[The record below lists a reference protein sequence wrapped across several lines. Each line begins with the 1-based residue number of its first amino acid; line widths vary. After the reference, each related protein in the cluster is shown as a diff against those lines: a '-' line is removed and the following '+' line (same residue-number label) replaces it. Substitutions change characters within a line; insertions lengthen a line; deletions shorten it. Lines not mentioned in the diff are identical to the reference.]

1 MNQDYD
7 YLFKLLLIG
16 NSSVG
21 KSSLLLRFSDN
32 IFSERYSLFYVV
44 SFQQLELISR
54 LEPSNLEEALLS
66 FKYGTQRDKNDS
78 KLSLLHTTKVLME
91 SSSSTISL
99 TDSPSKTLKTGWLRS
114 ISTEMRMLSNFW
126 SATNPILRLAD
137 KWRLRKEKL
146 SLTPL
151 ASNSWKLQLKM
162 LLMSKKPSQL
172 FRLRLRPRSKADQE
186 VARDLLMEELLELLS
201 SQEPMIQRKRRVA
214 AVD

>member
-78 KLSLLHTTKVLME
+78 KLSLLHTTKVL
-91 SSSSTISL
+91 
-99 TDSPSKTLKTGWLRS
+99 
-114 ISTEMRMLSNFW
+114 TE
-126 SATNPILRLAD
+126 
-137 KWRLRKEKL
+137 
-146 SLTPL
+146 
-151 ASNSWKLQLKM
+151 
-162 LLMSKKPSQL
+162 
-172 FRLRLRPRSKADQE
+172 
-186 VARDLLMEELLELLS
+186 
-201 SQEPMIQRKRRVA
+201 
-214 AVD
+214 

>member
-78 KLSLLHTTKVLME
+78 KLSLLHTTKVLTE

-137 KWRLRKEKL
+137 K
-146 SLTPL
+146 
-151 ASNSWKLQLKM
+151 
-162 LLMSKKPSQL
+162 
-172 FRLRLRPRSKADQE
+172 
-186 VARDLLMEELLELLS
+186 
-201 SQEPMIQRKRRVA
+201 
-214 AVD
+214 

>member
-32 IFSERYSLFYVV
+32 IFSERYSIFYIV
-44 SFQQLELISR
+44 SFQRLELISR

-66 FKYGTQRDKNDS
+66 FKYGTQRDKNVS
-78 KLSLLHTTKVLME
+78 KLSLLPTIKVLME
-91 SSSSTISL
+91 SFLSTISL
-99 TDSPSKTLKTGWLRS
+99 TDNPSKTLKTGWLRS

-137 KWRLRKEKL
+137 K
-146 SLTPL
+146 
-151 ASNSWKLQLKM
+151 
-162 LLMSKKPSQL
+162 
-172 FRLRLRPRSKADQE
+172 
-186 VARDLLMEELLELLS
+186 
-201 SQEPMIQRKRRVA
+201 
-214 AVD
+214 